1 MAVQRLT
8 LANIITEILQIS
20 GFSTSDDAP
29 WETDAALI
37 RKINMTTQKIP
48 QKVAAIMAAQRK
60 DVEAGRCKLSMWK
73 SSASATASSGSG
85 NLVVSSGSAT
95 VELPDD
101 YDHWISFYD
110 TTEEKF
116 FYPIVKTQ
124 QERFRRLMR
133 KPNGPPE
140 AIEIQGMGG
149 SNWQR
154 QARLLPAPPS
164 GVTPAFDLD
173 YYRHPAIMPGSD
185 TSGEYPDTDYDF
197 QYLWVL
203 MPLLDILRVDDAA
216 YSRYQEQEKEMLLEL
231 AATARAV

>member
-60 DVEAGRCKLSMWK
+60 DVEAGRCKISMWK

-85 NLVVSSGSAT
+85 NLVVASGSST

-101 YDHWISFYD
+101 YGLVFTIQLRRSFF
-110 TTEEKF
+110 TLSLR
-116 FYPIVKTQ
+116 PS
-124 QERFRRLMR
+124 R
-133 KPNGPPE
+133 K
-140 AIEIQGMGG
+140 
-149 SNWQR
+149 
-154 QARLLPAPPS
+154 
-164 GVTPAFDLD
+164 
-173 YYRHPAIMPGSD
+173 
-185 TSGEYPDTDYDF
+185 DF
-197 QYLWVL
+197 EGL
-203 MPLLDILRVDDAA
+203 
-216 YSRYQEQEKEMLLEL
+216 
-231 AATARAV
+231 